1 VAAALALAQP
11 GSPPSAGDDTQLWAC
26 NASDARQ
33 RWLDETS
40 APAPGSH
47 LTLAGSLNGTL
58 DTWLLLTA
66 AANYSGAEAGLAYNG
81 TSNSSAALAAAA
93 ARFLAERPSPLSKPV
108 PVPVRILAQ
117 QWRFVPGAAAGG
129 ALLQNPA
136 SGNCLASRA
145 AEAGAAVLMLP
156 CNASDAL
163 QSWSRTAVGGAVLV
177 SLAAQP
183 PGGVCLAAGSSVAGC
198 ADAPFSARLYCNP
211 DAYTTDRVADL
222 VPRLE
227 PYEWA
232 QLLFNKD
239 LVGAP
244 RLGVPRIWFGES
256 LHGTVSGCGAPFTD
270 NATGF
275 TSTGCPT
282 SFPHALAL
290 GSTLN
295 RSLWSAIGAAIST
308 ENRGLHNQGAFNA
321 ASIFWAPSANACRE
335 QVRDSR
341 RPQGL
346 TASAARPALTPTPS
360 PPSLSPLAK
369 QTRSPRWG
377 RCQEVPSE
385 DGFLVGDYAARYA
398 RAMQEGEDPRYLK
411 SVSTAKCYS
420 VYDVENSDGTDRFR
434 FNATV
439 SDHDWVSD
447 LTLARPRPQP
457 ARTRAST
464 PLARA
469 DPNRKICAALYR
481 TQQVE
486 YYALPYRLAVQHGHV
501 GSMMCG
507 YPAVNGVPNCMNA
520 FYTNTVAHELWGWD
534 GFLVS
539 DCGGVIGIYQQH
551 HVAASPEEAVAF
563 SIKGGLQVACDTAF
577 PLYMAD
583 AVAEGLVALDDLRAA
598 ALQFL
603 PWAFRYGV
611 MDPPERQPYKKLG
624 PADVDTPA
632 HRQLALEAA
641 VQSAVLL
648 QNKNVSG
655 GGGGG
660 GGGGNASSP
669 VLPLSAARLRRVALI
684 GPLANESADLL
695 SNYHGDN
702 VLVANHSLLAAFS
715 ARAAADG
722 FALDF
727 AQGCGPNAGC
737 DDQLGFP
744 AALAAARAADVA
756 IVALGLCVASCSGSD
771 NRWHEGEGHDRGVLD
786 LPGNQSALALAVAA
800 TGTPTVVVL
809 VHGGPVALENITGA
823 VAAIV
828 DLHYGGELGGDAGV
842 HVLFGDSP
850 AAASGRLTTTFY
862 PASFISTRKVTDMN
876 LSSNEGLTY
885 MYYTGTPV
893 FEFGWGMSY
902 TSFSFAWASP
912 PHVAVDAA
920 DWAAGLAQPP
930 SYSVNVTNTGARA
943 SDVSAMAFFSTGVA
957 GEPLTELFDFA
968 RAAALAP
975 GATVTLHFTLSPEV
989 AATVSAEGV
998 QALTPGVFR
1007 VRIGDV
1013 ARTGNFVE
1021 GSVELRGSAPAVLMD
1036 MPALRAVA
1044 KANGVVGA

>member
-1 VAAALALAQP
+1 
-11 GSPPSAGDDTQLWAC
+11 
-26 NASDARQ
+26 
-33 RWLDETS
+33 
-40 APAPGSH
+40 
-47 LTLAGSLNGTL
+47 
-58 DTWLLLTA
+58 
-66 AANYSGAEAGLAYNG
+66 
-81 TSNSSAALAAAA
+81 
-93 ARFLAERPSPLSKPV
+93 
-108 PVPVRILAQ
+108 
-117 QWRFVPGAAAGG
+117 
-129 ALLQNPA
+129 
-136 SGNCLASRA
+136 
-145 AEAGAAVLMLP
+145 M
-156 CNASDAL
+156 
-163 QSWSRTAVGGAVLV
+163 
-177 SLAAQP
+177 
-183 PGGVCLAAGSSVAGC
+183 
-198 ADAPFSARLYCNP
+198 
-211 DAYTTDRVADL
+211 
-222 VPRLE
+222 
-227 PYEWA
+227 
-232 QLLFNKD
+232 
-239 LVGAP
+239 
-244 RLGVPRIWFGES
+244 
-256 LHGTVSGCGAPFTD
+256 
-270 NATGF
+270 
-275 TSTGCPT
+275 
-282 SFPHALAL
+282 
-290 GSTLN
+290 
-295 RSLWSAIGAAIST
+295 
-308 ENRGLHNQGAFNA
+308 
-321 ASIFWAPSANACRE
+321 
-335 QVRDSR
+335 
-341 RPQGL
+341 
-346 TASAARPALTPTPS
+346 
-360 PPSLSPLAK
+360 
-369 QTRSPRWG
+369 
-377 RCQEVPSE
+377 PSE

-439 SDHDWVSD
+439 SDHDWV
-447 LTLARPRPQP
+447 
-457 ARTRAST
+457 
-464 PLARA
+464 
-469 DPNRKICAALYR
+469 
-481 TQQVE
+481 E

-539 DCGGVIGIYQQH
+539 DCGGVIGIFQQH

-632 HRQLALEAA
+632 HRRLALEAA

-660 GGGGNASSP
+660 GGGNASAP
-669 VLPLSAARLRRVALI
+669 ALPLSAARLRRVALI

-786 LPGNQSALALAVAA
+786 LPGNQTALALAVAA
-800 TGTPTVVVL
+800 TGTPTIVVL

-902 TSFSFAWASP
+902 SSFSFAWASP

-920 DWAAGLAQPP
+920 EWAAGLAQPP

-943 SDVSAMAFFSTGVA
+943 SDVSAMAFFSTGVS

-989 AATVSAEGV
+989 AATVSASGV

-1013 ARTGNFVE
+1013 ERTGNFVE
-1021 GSVELRGSAPAVLMD
+1021 GTVELRGSQPAVLMD
-1036 MPALRAVA
+1036 MPALRAAA
-1044 KANGVVGA
+1044 KAKGVVGA